1 MDKISSKERERL
13 SVLKVAVIGAGSW
26 GTALAHVAA
35 ENNNNTYLWVRRR
48 ELAEE
53 IIKTGE
59 NRPYL
64 PGADISP
71 KINVS
76 TDIKQVVT
84 DADIVIMAVPSQAIR
99 SMARQIRSFV
109 KEDAIITSA
118 SKGIEINS
126 LKRMSQVLA
135 EELDNRKSHNIVALS
150 GPSHAEEVIRNL
162 PTAIVAAS
170 PGQEAAEKVQD
181 VLINNNFRVYTNTD
195 IIGVELG
202 GALKNVI
209 AICSGISD
217 GLGFGDNTRAAL
229 MTRGIVEITRLG
241 VKLGASPET
250 FSGLSGIGDLIVT
263 CSSDLSRNRK
273 AGIDIGRGKTV
284 EEVMQST
291 NMVIEGINTTRAA
304 FLLSQKHKIEM
315 PITEQAYRVLFKGK
329 DPLLAVNSLM
339 SREGKHEHEDIISQ
353 RFFVY

>member
-1 MDKISSKERERL
+1 
-13 SVLKVAVIGAGSW
+13 VFKVAIIGAGSW

-35 ENNNNTYLWVRRR
+35 ENNNSTYLWVRRR
-48 ELAEE
+48 ELADE
-53 IIKTGE
+53 IIKTRE

-64 PGADISP
+64 PGVKFSQ
-71 KINVS
+71 KINIS
-76 TDIKQVVT
+76 TDLKQVVS
-84 DADIVIMAVPSQAIR
+84 DADIVIMAVPSHAVR
-99 SMARQIRSFV
+99 NMARQIRSYLKKNV
-109 KEDAIITSA
+109 IVTSA
-118 SKGIEINS
+118 SKGIELNS
-126 LKRMSQVLA
+126 LKRMSQVLT
-135 EELDNRKSHNIVALS
+135 EELDNVKKQNIVALS

-170 PGQEAAEKVQD
+170 SRQQAAQKVQD
-181 VLINNNFRVYTNTD
+181 ALINCNFRVYTNTD

-241 VKLGASPET
+241 VKLGARPAT

-263 CSSDLSRNRK
+263 CGSAFSRNRK

-284 EEVMQST
+284 NEVIQST
-291 NMVIEGINTTRAA
+291 NMVIEGINTTKATFMLA
-304 FLLSQKHKIEM
+304 QKHKIEM
-315 PITEQAYRVLFKGK
+315 PITEQAYLVLFERK
-329 DPLLAVNSLM
+329 DPLVAVSSLM
-339 SREGKHEHEDIISQ
+339 SRVGKHEHEDIISEK
-353 RFFVY
+353 FITY